1 MPVDANVLYNE
12 QIKQAMNKYGAAWFQ
27 FDEEMGNVTDSKGTA
42 VGTIVGGA
50 TRVSGWNS
58 QGYAMN
64 FNGTNSYVQFNQTI
78 IPTSS
83 FTIRFKMK
91 VTSATSSTVF
101 STQSDNNTTNGVR
114 FAISSGGFGFYIG
127 TGSAYLLQLTYST
140 TLLTGQWYDV
150 MIVKNGTQFSLYVND
165 MTAPKSVGNTASFT
179 IIHSSNLRIGN
190 AQGSVTDRFFNGQID
205 DFQVYSNALS
215 IIDFHVNKSFIYHD
229 GEYKKIEQSYDYTNL
244 LDTAITA
251 NSKLTNWF
259 KFDEASGNVTNSKGT
274 AVGTV
279 TNAIR
284 VSGWNGKGNAISFN
298 GTNSYVQFN
307 AGIIPL
313 GEKSVR
319 FKIKRNGNPS
329 NVEMILSSDNY
340 DSSKN
345 GFRCLLNTDGTILM
359 GAVRGIVG
367 TSLFMLT
374 STISVCD
381 DQWHDIL
388 LTWDGT
394 TRESGVKLY
403 IDDLF
408 IPNVTATATT
418 TAESNPQNNLCMGAR
433 LNSNGGARDFYFKG
447 EIDSFETYNKVLT
460 IDEIFEI
467 GNKVVTVVSEEAP
480 TVPQFISAMDSL
492 DILTREVTSLEL
504 PMANK
509 SEILDANDEGKV
521 FGKTIDLKK
530 YMDIRTIN
538 VEVE

>member
-1 MPVDANVLYNE
+1 MSTIGGVVQEIGIPIDL
-12 QIKQAMNKYGAAWFQ
+12 
-27 FDEEMGNVTDSKGTA
+27 SKGE
-42 VGTIVGGA
+42 
-50 TRVSGWNS
+50 
-58 QGYAMN
+58 
-64 FNGTNSYVQFNQTI
+64 FNGTI
-78 IPTSS
+78 
-83 FTIRFKMK
+83 FKDGK
-91 VTSATSSTVF
+91 L
-101 STQSDNNTTNGVR
+101 QLLENGVDDLGQVVYV
-114 FAISSGGFGFYIG
+114 ANGYWISNIVNIQNKFHAFKN
-127 TGSAYLLQLTYST
+127 
-140 TLLTGQWYDV
+140 V
-150 MIVKNGTQFSLYVND
+150 VKNLVKEGDASCLVSVSTSENGTSWSPFVYTDENGSIVNEGVSKYAKVKIELFGSLNLSEMFVDHSKYVSEFIDYQNNGVKIKHD
-165 MTAPKSVGNTASFT
+165 YEYQMTKDNTWSEDGTLHRKLITRSDWAKIGRLQVSD
-179 IIHSSNLRIGN
+179 SN
-190 AQGSVTDRFFNGQID
+190 
-205 DFQVYSNALS
+205 
-215 IIDFHVNKSFIYHD
+215 NKTLFLHD
-229 GEYKKIEQSYDYTNL
+229 GEYKKIEQPYDYTSL
-244 LDTAITA
+244 LETAITA

-284 VSGWNGKGNAISFN
+284 VSGWNGEGNAISFN